1 MELIIKIFLT
11 VVVIGVIFFS
21 VVSLIWLWRSQ
32 IDVRETGRQLLNT
45 PKKSMD
51 WVATRD
57 DTKIYQE
64 GKIVGTICG
73 EVKESNDQIIFKEIC
88 DTEQLNINAPFEYK
102 RDKIKIVK
110 YGGIFGGKKVV
121 TAEGSISKNAFI
133 TDVVCEKI
141 K

>member
-21 VVSLIWLWRSQ
+21 VVSLIWLWQSQ
-32 IDVRETGRQLLNT
+32 IDIKETGRQLLNT

-57 DTKIYQE
+57 DKKIYQE

-73 EVKESNDQIIFKEIC
+73 EVTESDNQIIFKEIC
-88 DTEQLNINAPFEYK
+88 NTEQLNKSEPIEYK
-102 RDKIKIVK
+102 RDKLKIVSI
-110 YGGIFGGKKVV
+110 GGISGEKNVVSLERATSKK
-121 TAEGSISKNAFI
+121 SII